1 MSNYCAFNRIFVI
14 YINSEHQEL
23 VRHIQD
29 ANDNR
34 IRRDLEKELEEL
46 VIDMENKG
54 EQIAILKRHYANR
67 KEKRKNIKKKTSRK
81 SANRKDNIDEVEVVT
96 TMRSRNPTEDKIHN
110 NTKPLDSL
118 QLLRDMKVLQNNL
131 RKGDLSWD

>member
-1 MSNYCAFNRIFVI
+1 M
-14 YINSEHQEL
+14 

-54 EQIAILKRHYANR
+54 EQIAILKRHYASY
-67 KEKRKNIKKKTSRK
+67 KDKRKNIKKKPSRK
-81 SANRKDNIDEVEVVT
+81 NANRKDNIDDVEIVT
-96 TMRSRNPTEDKIHN
+96 TMRSRNPTEDKVHSSA
-110 NTKPLDSL
+110 KQLDSL